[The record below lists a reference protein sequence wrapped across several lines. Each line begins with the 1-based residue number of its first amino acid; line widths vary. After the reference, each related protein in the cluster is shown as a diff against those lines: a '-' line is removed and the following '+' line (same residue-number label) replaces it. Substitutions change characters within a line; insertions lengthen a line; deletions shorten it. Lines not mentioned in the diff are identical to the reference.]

1 MVAINLI
8 EVEKATLSFRP
19 PAGGRND
26 SKSIYFIFLDPVSG
40 RPSAGFRA
48 FGGMTVFLK
57 FYSYMRNMAK
67 ISHFFVWFL
76 PFMVFAMLEYLF
88 FFYSQNPAIIFWF
101 IIFSAI
107 IVSFGIMVIIG
118 ERNPRSFFLFLATP
132 LFLVL
137 GQFIF
142 VLFLEGKLLRHII
155 AIIPTMIL
163 GIFLENTYVH
173 FQKKEKYEQH
183 SMGNILS
190 FLSLIIL
197 YLFAASLFGFIV
209 YLNVSLWIATFI
221 IMFVAFIVTE
231 QVMYFHEVS
240 FQKSWPY
247 LVITSLV
254 AGEFFW
260 VINFLPSSLYVNAF
274 ILTVLYYLMIGVSRN
289 HLLGILNRSV
299 FLRYF
304 FISIFSLLVVLITAK
319 WS

>member
-1 MVAINLI
+1 
-8 EVEKATLSFRP
+8 
-19 PAGGRND
+19 
-26 SKSIYFIFLDPVSG
+26 
-40 RPSAGFRA
+40 
-48 FGGMTVFLK
+48 
-57 FYSYMRNMAK
+57 MAK
-67 ISHFFVWFL
+67 IRHFFVWFL
-76 PFMVFAMLEYLF
+76 PLIVFAMLEYLF
-88 FFYSQNPAIIFWF
+88 FFYSQKPTVIFWF
-101 IIFSAI
+101 IILSAI
-107 IVSFGIMVIIG
+107 IVSFGVMVIIG
-118 ERNPRSFFLFLATP
+118 ERNFRSFFLFLTTP

-173 FQKKEKYEQH
+173 FQKKEKYEQY

-247 LVITSLV
+247 LVIISLV
-254 AGEFFW
+254 VGEFFW

-299 FLRYF
+299 FFRYF

>member
-1 MVAINLI
+1 
-8 EVEKATLSFRP
+8 
-19 PAGGRND
+19 
-26 SKSIYFIFLDPVSG
+26 
-40 RPSAGFRA
+40 
-48 FGGMTVFLK
+48 
-57 FYSYMRNMAK
+57 MAR
-67 ISHFFVWFL
+67 IRHFFVWLL
-76 PFMVFAMLEYLF
+76 PLMVFSMLEYLY
-88 FFYSQNPAIIFWF
+88 FFYAQRPVVVFWF

-107 IVSFGIMVIIG
+107 ILSFGVMIIIG
-118 ERNPRSFFLFLATP
+118 DKNSRNFFLFLATP

-155 AIIPTMIL
+155 AIVPTMIL
-163 GIFLENTYVH
+163 GVFLENTYVH

-197 YLFAASLFGFIV
+197 YLFAASFFGFIV

-221 IMFVAFIVTE
+221 IMFVAFIITE
-231 QVMYFHEVS
+231 QVMYFHELS

-247 LVITSLV
+247 LVIISLV
-254 AGEFFW
+254 VGEFFW

-274 ILTVLYYLMIGVSRN
+274 ILTVLYYSMIGVSRN
-289 HLLGILNRSV
+289 HLLGILSRSV

-304 FISIFSLLVVLITAK
+304 FISIISLLVVLITAK